1 MVRRVLKKILSLVTG
16 KKAEPA
22 RPAPPPPPRR
32 PAPRVLDDEDEGGGH
47 DHGHSHGHS
56 HDHGHSHSHAAPP
69 APPPPEQDHGH
80 SHDHGH
86 DHGHSHAHSTPAPA
100 SAVTVRPEQTP
111 NPNAMKFTVNRKVSA
126 KGSFSFNAAAEAA
139 ASPLGKALFAVP
151 GVVGVFGVNDF
162 VTVTKDDASSW
173 DQLLGPIADALKA
186 SL

>member
-32 PAPRVLDDEDEGGGH
+32 PAPRVLDDEDDGGGH

-69 APPPPEQDHGH
+69 PPPPEPDHGH
-80 SHDHGH
+80 S
-86 DHGHSHAHSTPAPA
+86 HGHSHAHSAPAPAPAPA

-139 ASPLGKALFAVP
+139 ASPVGKALFAIP

-162 VTVTKDDASSW
+162 VTVTKDDATSW

-186 SL
+186 SLS